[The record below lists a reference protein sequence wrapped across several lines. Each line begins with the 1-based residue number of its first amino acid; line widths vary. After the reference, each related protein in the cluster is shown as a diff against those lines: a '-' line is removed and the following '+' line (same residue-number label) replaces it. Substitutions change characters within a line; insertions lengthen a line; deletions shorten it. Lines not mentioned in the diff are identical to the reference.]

1 MTTQGKDRGD
11 VMTTQGKDRGD
22 VMTTQTDAPGYEAR
36 RTLTVRVELVRQLRR
51 RRTLVAFLLAIALP
65 LVVVAAVKLGPSA
78 QQSGRGG
85 FGDGDLDLVGLATVG
100 PWNFTLTMLLFA
112 SGFLLTILVAM
123 FLGDC
128 VASEASWS
136 TLRYLLAA
144 PVPRRRLLRAK
155 AIVGLLLS
163 ALLLLVLAAVS
174 YLIALVVFGSEPLT
188 SPLGGTFSSG
198 ESWGRL
204 AIVVG
209 YIALTLLV
217 PAGIAF
223 LMSVLTDVPLG
234 AVGAAVV
241 IVIVVN
247 ILDAL
252 EALGDLRRLL
262 PAHYSDAW
270 VDALSPTIDWSD
282 MATGAAYALVVFAVL
297 VSAAVLRFDR
307 KDILS

>member
-1 MTTQGKDRGD
+1 MTAGI
-11 VMTTQGKDRGD
+11 
-22 VMTTQTDAPGYEAR
+22 DAGPATSSAYAPR
-36 RTLTVRVELVRQLRR
+36 RTLTVPVELVRQLRR
-51 RRTLVAFLLAIALP
+51 RRTVVAFLLAVALP
-65 LVVVAAVKLGPSA
+65 IVVVAAVKFGPS
-78 QQSGRGG
+78 SSGRGRGG

-100 PWNFTLTMLLFA
+100 AWNFTLTMLLFA

-123 FLGDC
+123 FLGDS

-155 AIVGLLLS
+155 AAVGLLLS
-163 ALLLLVLAAVS
+163 AALLVTLATVS
-174 YLIALVVFGSEPLT
+174 FVIGLVAFGSAPLT
-188 SPLGGTFSSG
+188 SPLGGTFGTG
-198 ESWGRL
+198 ESLQRL
-204 AIVVG
+204 AIIVA
-209 YIALTLLV
+209 YIGLTLLI

-241 IVIVVN
+241 IVIVVS
-247 ILDAL
+247 ILDAI

-262 PAHYSDAW
+262 PGEYSNAW
-270 VDALSPTIDWSD
+270 VDALGGTIAWDQ
-282 MATGAAYALVVFAVL
+282 MAIGAAYSVTVFAVL
-297 VSAAVLRFDR
+297 VAAAVLRFDR